1 MIVPEPR
8 RLIGEQSKRCGV
20 RFGKSK
26 FTEGDHLG
34 EHFFGGRFGNAAALR
49 PLAEFVPEAG
59 HQIVR
64 AAPAHRPPQRLRLS
78 SGESRECLAD
88 LQHLILIKDHAQRLR
103 KTVAQQGMIDRWLIG
118 TACRVRAALLFA
130 PPHVRVHGAAD
141 DRSWPHDCD
150 LDREVLEI
158 ARAAATDHLDL
169 RPALDLKQTDGV
181 TGADAI
187 VDRRI
192 LEVDTREVGGRPGVT
207 GDQLDAL
214 FDE

>member
-8 RLIGEQSKRCGV
+8 RLIGEQSKRRGV
-20 RFGKSK
+20 RFGKAK

-103 KTVAQQGMIDRWLIG
+103 ETVAQQGMIDRWLIG
-118 TACRVRAALLFA
+118 TARRVRAALLFA
-130 PPHVRVHGAAD
+130 PPDVRVHGAAD

-187 VDRRI
+187 VDRGI
-192 LEVDTREVGGRPGVT
+192 LEVD
-207 GDQLDAL
+207 A
-214 FDE
+214 

>member
-1 MIVPEPR
+1 MSSEPTRDASRLFFFFSSR
-8 RLIGEQSKRCGV
+8 RRHT
-20 RFGKSK
+20 RF
-26 FTEGDHLG
+26 DCDW
-34 EHFFGGRFGNAAALR
+34 
-49 PLAEFVPEAG
+49 
-59 HQIVR
+59 
-64 AAPAHRPPQRLRLS
+64 S
-78 SGESRECLAD
+78 SDVCSSDLLAD

-118 TACRVRAALLFA
+118 TARRVRAALLFA

-187 VDRRI
+187 VDRRV

-207 GDQLDAL
+207 GDQLDAF
-214 FDE
+214 FDK